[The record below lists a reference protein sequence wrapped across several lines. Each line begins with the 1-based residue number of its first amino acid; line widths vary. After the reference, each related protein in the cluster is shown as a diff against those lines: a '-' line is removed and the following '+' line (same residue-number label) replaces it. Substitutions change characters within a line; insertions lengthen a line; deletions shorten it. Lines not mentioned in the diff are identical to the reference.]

1 MSATVSPDGYDVIGD
16 VHGHATRLDAL
27 LRKLGY
33 DDATGVF
40 RHPRGRRVVFVGDL
54 IDRGAE
60 QVRTVTIARSM
71 VEAGTALMVLGNHE
85 VNAIAYA
92 TPTADGGEFL
102 RPHSEKHAKQHR
114 AFLDEFGFGT
124 AAHREVLD
132 WFRTQPLWR
141 ELDGALRV
149 VHACWDPAAIA
160 GLGNPVL
167 DDGTFVAAHPLDK
180 NSPAYWWVEHLCKG
194 PELKLPCGHQFKDG
208 DGNGRDPR
216 IRWWLGHART
226 NAELSELPAHA
237 VECFSGEDW
246 WHDPPKPEHQD
257 ENRPL
262 VPAYTDP
269 IPVIFGH
276 YWRHPDSTPESLVH
290 GRPVCVDLSAGKGGP
305 LVAYR
310 WSGESIADPA
320 NLVGAG
326 GRWDGVTADRA

>member
-1 MSATVSPDGYDVIGD
+1 VSPDGYDVIGD
-16 VHGHATRLDAL
+16 VHGNAPRLDAL

-54 IDRGAE
+54 IDRKAE

-85 VNAIAYA
+85 VNAIAFA
-92 TPTADGGEFL
+92 TPTSDEREFL
-102 RPHSEKHAKQHR
+102 RPHSEKHEEQHR

-132 WFRTQPLWR
+132 WFRKQPLWR

-160 GLGNPVL
+160 GLGSPVL
-167 DDGTFVAAHPLDK
+167 DKGTFVEAHPLDK

-194 PELKLPCGHQFKDG
+194 PEIKLPDDQSFLDKSDHRRHHARTRWWLPEARTHAQLCELPEADANRLATEWWWHEAPV
-208 DGNGRDPR
+208 RDPR
-216 IRWWLGHART
+216 
-226 NAELSELPAHA
+226 NP
-237 VECFSGEDW
+237 
-246 WHDPPKPEHQD
+246 
-257 ENRPL
+257 RPL

-290 GRPVCVDLSAGKGGP
+290 GRPVCVDLSAGKCGP